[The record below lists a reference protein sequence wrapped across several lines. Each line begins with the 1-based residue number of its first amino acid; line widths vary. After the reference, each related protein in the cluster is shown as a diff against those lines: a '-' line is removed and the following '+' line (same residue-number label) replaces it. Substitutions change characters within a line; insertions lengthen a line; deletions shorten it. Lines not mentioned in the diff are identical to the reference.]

1 MLTETNQRGLS
12 QLIQSCRQI
21 WVVDRRRKAAIAAAA
36 PHMNQSLCLK
46 WQLSTDIKIKV
57 EDWKNK
63 GLV

>member
-46 WQLSTDIKIKV
+46 SQLSTDIKIKV